1 MRLITNHK
9 KSQNNCNKYIIS
21 LHNGL
26 FTFRLK
32 KISQAIATVIVV
44 GATANYAIATDYFSP
59 NSLSV
64 IDGQNIADIES
75 LEQFSKPGGQLAGKY
90 RVDIFINNNIVDSQD
105 ITFITDE
112 TTGQLIPVLTKEDL
126 SDWGVKVDAI
136 PTLTSLAPTQEITDI
151 SHYINDAKT
160 VLELNQQKLNISIPQ
175 IAMEKIAPGTIPSSK
190 WENGLPALVLNY
202 YYSGSNNWSRTGGQD
217 TNTHYV
223 NFRSS
228 ANLGPWRLKNYST
241 FSENS
246 TGREWKSI
254 ETSLERGINSLK
266 SQLII
271 GDTST
276 PSDVFDSFQ
285 FRGVQLQSDEAM
297 LPSSMRGFAP
307 VIRGIAQSNAEI
319 TVKQNN
325 YVIYQAYVAPGAF
338 EIDDLYSTGTSG
350 DLTVI
355 IKEADGTERSFI
367 VPFSS
372 IAIMQREGQFKYSL
386 TGGKFKSNANEANE
400 PEFAQGTAIYGLPKG
415 VTGYTGA
422 LLSKDYQ
429 SYVAGVGVNLG
440 NLGAF
445 STDITHANTQKLAG
459 KEASNSGQSYRFQY
473 SKNMMATGTSVT
485 LANYRYSTEGYYSFT
500 EANNRYGDEMYHD
513 NKKNR
518 IQITLSQ
525 SLNDYGSVY
534 FSTYQQDYW
543 NRSGKE
549 RSISSGYS
557 NNMGGVSYNL
567 NYSYSSTPNQRKSD
581 NHFAFSVSIPLDNVT
596 GSYTSLNSSVTT
608 DNNGNTDMMAGIS
621 GSLLENNNLNYSVQQ
636 SYGNKENNASGNA
649 SGSYRGSYGVANV
662 GYGYDKH
669 SQRTNY
675 GLTGAVVAH
684 PYGVTLSQPIYDS
697 FAIVRAPDA
706 KNVNIQ
712 NRTGVST
719 DWRGYAIVP
728 YLNAYSKNEISLDI
742 STLPDNVELKNN
754 TVTLIPTKGAAMLA
768 DYKTHVGYRVLFT
781 VIHNSKPVP
790 FGALAQ
796 LAQTNELEM
805 STGIADENGDVY
817 LSGMPEKGRVTV
829 LWGKNT
835 QDQCT
840 ANYHLTAEQ
849 LKQHLPTLT
858 VDCR

>member
-9 KSQNNCNKYIIS
+9 KSQNSCNKYIVS
-21 LHNGL
+21 SHNGL
-26 FTFRLK
+26 FTFQLK
-32 KISQAIATVIVV
+32 KISQAIATIIII
-44 GATANYAIATDYFSP
+44 GTTANYSIANDYFSP

-75 LEQFSKPGGQLAGKY
+75 LQQFSKPGGQLAGKY
-90 RVDIFINNNIVDSQD
+90 HVDVVINNTIVDSQN
-105 ITFITDE
+105 ISFINDE
-112 TTGQLIPVLTKEDL
+112 TTGLLMPILTKKDL
-126 SDWGVKVDAI
+126 GDWGVKVDSI
-136 PTLTSLAPTQEITDI
+136 STLETLPPTQEITDI
-151 SHYINDAKT
+151 SHYINDAKV

-202 YYSGSNNWSRTGGQD
+202 YYSGSNNWSRTGEQD
-217 TNTHYV
+217 TNNHYV

-228 ANLGPWRLKNYST
+228 ANVGPWRLKNYST
-241 FSENS
+241 FSDS
-246 TGREWKSI
+246 SAGREWKSI

-307 VIRGIAQSNAEI
+307 VIRGIAQSNAEVTI
-319 TVKQNN
+319 KQNN

-338 EIDDLYSTGTSG
+338 EIDDIYSTGTSG
-350 DLTVI
+350 DLTVL

-372 IAIMQREGQFKYSL
+372 IAIMQREGQLKYSL
-386 TGGKFKSNANEANE
+386 TGGQFKSNSDANE
-400 PEFAQGTAIYGLPKG
+400 PEFVQGTAIYGLPKG
-415 VTGYTGA
+415 MTGYTGV

-440 NLGAF
+440 YLGAF
-445 STDITHANTQKLAG
+445 STDITHANTQNLVG
-459 KEASNSGQSYRFQY
+459 KENSNSGQSYRFQY
-473 SKNMMATGTSVT
+473 SKNMMTTGTSVT
-485 LANYRYSTEGYYSFT
+485 LANYRYSTEDYYSFT
-500 EANNRYGDEMYHD
+500 EANNRSGDEMYHD
-513 NKKNR
+513 KKKNR
-518 IQITLSQ
+518 FQITLSQ
-525 SLNDYGSVY
+525 SLNDYGSLY
-534 FSTYQQDYW
+534 LSTYQQDYW
-543 NRSGKE
+543 DRSGKE

-581 NHFAFSVSIPLDNVT
+581 NRFAFSVSIPLDNMT
-596 GSYTSLNSSVTT
+596 GNYTSLNSSMTT
-608 DNNGNTDMMAGIS
+608 DNSGNTDMMAGIS

-669 SQRTNY
+669 SQRANY

-706 KNVNIQ
+706 KNVNVQ

-728 YLNAYSKNEISLDI
+728 YLNAYDKNEITLDI

-768 DYKTHVGYRVLFT
+768 DYQTHVGYRILFT
-781 VIHNSKPVP
+781 VINQGKPVP
-790 FGALAQ
+790 FGAFAQ
-796 LAQTNELEM
+796 QSQVNEIEV
-805 STGIADENGDVY
+805 SSGIADENGDIY
-817 LSGMPEKGRVTV
+817 LSGMPEKGSISVS
-829 LWGKNT
+829 WGKNA
-835 QDQCT
+835 QDQCI
-840 ANYHLTAEQ
+840 ADYHLTAEH